1 MLLCDRRIHLTI
13 LVLSLAL
20 LLAACKAQ
28 PTHSPAVTPSPTP
41 EAITATPLS
50 PETPEPTS
58 TATPEPLGSSTNPV
72 VIGYI
77 VDAASS
83 ATAAASADKI
93 AQALFS
99 STGFSFSSKFFNSYA
114 DLLPGLDEGSL
125 QVVFLPPG
133 TYLAA
138 RDQGLVDVLLVTN
151 HFGRFAY
158 GTQFL
163 AQVSSG
169 FTPYFNPLTN
179 QNTTDAGSALAQFAG
194 KRPCLTEVGSLSG
207 YWLPLGL
214 LASERVPI
222 QPAVV
227 TQSQAAVIRSLY
239 VQQVCDFGAT
249 FALSG
254 DPRTASGILNSFP
267 DVLDKVVVIW
277 RSDADIPS
285 INISVSVDIPNLI
298 RQPLSDALTTLV
310 KSSDGKVLLTN
321 ALVYDVEDL
330 KAVNDDYYNPLRN
343 YLQAAGA
350 DIQTLIGK

>member
-1 MLLCDRRIHLTI
+1 MLFNDRRIHLTM

-20 LLAACKAQ
+20 LLAACKAK
-28 PTHSPAVTPSPTP
+28 PTHSPAITPSPTLQ
-41 EAITATPLS
+41 AITATPLS
-50 PETPEPTS
+50 QDTPEPTS
-58 TATPEPLGSSTNPV
+58 TATLEPLGSSSNPV

-83 ATAAASADKI
+83 KTAAASADKI
-93 AQALFS
+93 AQALSS
-99 STGFSFSSKFFNSYA
+99 STGFSFSSQYFNTYDDMLTA
-114 DLLPGLDEGSL
+114 FDAGSL
-125 QVVFLPPG
+125 HMAFLPPG

-138 RDQGLVDVLLVTN
+138 RDQGLVDVMLVTN

-169 FTPYFNPLTN
+169 FTPYFNPLNN
-179 QNTTDAGSALAQFAG
+179 QNTTDIGSALAQFAG

-227 TQSQAAVIRSLY
+227 TQSQTAVIRSLY
-239 VQQVCDFGAT
+239 VQQICDFGAT
-249 FALSG
+249 FTLSG
-254 DPRTASGILNSFP
+254 DPRTASSILDSFP

-277 RSDADIPS
+277 RSDAVIPS
-285 INISVSVDIPNLI
+285 INVSVSVDIPNQI
-298 RQPLSDALTTLV
+298 RQPLSDALISLV
-310 KSSDGKVLLTN
+310 KSADGKALLTG

-330 KAVNDDYYNPLRN
+330 NAVNDDYYNPLRN
-343 YLQAAGA
+343 YLLAAGA
-350 DIQTLIGK
+350 DIQSLIGK

>member
-1 MLLCDRRIHLTI
+1 MRLNDRQIHLTI

-20 LLAACKAQ
+20 LLAACKAK
-28 PTHSPAVTPSPTP
+28 PTHSPAATPTP
-41 EAITATPLS
+41 TSAAITATPLS
-50 PETPEPTS
+50 LDTPEPTS
-58 TATPEPLGSSTNPV
+58 TATPEPLGSPSNPII
-72 VIGYI
+72 IGYI
-77 VDAASS
+77 AD
-83 ATAAASADKI
+83 TAGSKAIAASADKI
-93 AQALFS
+93 AQALGS
-99 STGFSFSSKFFNSYA
+99 STGFSFSSQYFSTYDDMLTA
-114 DLLPGLDEGSL
+114 LDDGSL
-125 QVVFLPPG
+125 QVAFLPPG

-179 QNTTDAGSALAQFAG
+179 QNTTDVGSALAQFAG
-194 KRPCLTEVGSLSG
+194 KRPCLTEAGSLSG

-222 QPAVV
+222 QPAVI
-227 TQSQAAVIRSLY
+227 TQSQTAVIRSLY
-239 VQQVCDFGAT
+239 VQQICDFGAT

-254 DPRTASGILNSFP
+254 DPRTASAIMESFP

-277 RSDADIPS
+277 RSDAVIPS
-285 INISVSVDIPNLI
+285 INISVSVDIPNQI
-298 RQPLSDALTTLV
+298 RQPLSDALISLV
-310 KSSDGKVLLTN
+310 KTADGKALLTN

-343 YLQAAGA
+343 YLQAGGA